1 VGRERKCLNGRGRE
15 EAGFVGVLSRFDLGH
30 GSGWRTGLDFE
41 DLATFGEAFNRYARI
56 EA

>member
-1 VGRERKCLNGRGRE
+1 MGRERKCLNGRGRE

>member
-1 VGRERKCLNGRGRE
+1 VGWERRCLSGRRRE
-15 EAGFVGVLSRFDLGH
+15 EAGFKDVLSRFDLEH

-56 EA
+56 DA